1 MALAKN
7 TLSINS
13 HKIIDPLITFSRNST
28 ATRVNNI
35 GVIESVAAG
44 VIRQDYESSIAR
56 IGQEIGWLL
65 EESSTN
71 LCLQSEDLSTTW
83 SSATSVQ
90 TNYGSIGTNAKAA
103 PDGTSNAD
111 HLKASTTGTG
121 IVAVKQAVT
130 YSTDSKYTVSIF
142 AQKGN
147 HDYLEI
153 TNKDDN
159 ATGMTFSQVFNL
171 NTGAT
176 GTSGGTV
183 YAAGMKEFPGGWYR
197 CYVTFTAVANSADD
211 VYYKARPDNA
221 VSTTHATTLN
231 SGIYLWGAQV
241 EEKTYMTSY
250 VPTTAATVTRAA
262 DVAQIDDTDD
272 VWNMNVGMSIWVH
285 GTPLNTTETVTP
297 IFHYQDSNNTN
308 YVTLLSDGKIKVTRA
323 STSQLSSDPFDTGKA
338 LAKETE
344 FRTAMTIKP
353 NRLHLAMNG
362 SLSDNLPDTT
372 INVPAKT
379 DSSDYVVKFFHGT
392 GFSSGSGWIKGFR
405 IYSAQISDDN
415 LQNITFRDRDAPG
428 TVLIGDSGL
437 VAVDSITT
445 DKIAANAVT
454 TAKITDAHI
463 TEAKLATDSV
473 TTAKILAGAV
483 DTAEL
488 ADDAVTNAKIA
499 DNSITSAKIAV
510 DVIVA
515 EDLASNSITVAEL
528 SNNAVTTAKID
539 ADAVDG
545 TKIADDAIDSEH
557 YTDGSI
563 DLAHLSA
570 DSVDGTKI
578 ADDAI
583 DSEHYTDGSIDDV
596 HLASSGTMPAW
607 DGSALTGMSTFS
619 ETVVTPTA
627 NQTVFNFTYTVGKL
641 QVYFNGVKL
650 LNTTDFTASNGTT
663 VVLGTGATVNDKVEF
678 VKF

>member
-13 HKIIDPLITFSRNST
+13 HKIIDPLITFSRNSI

-111 HLKASTTGTG
+111 HLKSSTTGTG

-176 GTSGGTV
+176 GATGTSGGTV
-183 YAAGMKEFPGGWYR
+183 SAGMKEFPGGWYR

-250 VPTTAATVTRAA
+250 IPTTTSTVTRAA

-297 IFHYQDSNNTN
+297 IFHYQDSTNAN

-323 STSQLSSDPFDTGKA
+323 GTSQLDSDPFDTGKA

-362 SLSDNLPDTT
+362 SLSDNLPDPT

-379 DSSDYVVKFFHGT
+379 DSSDYVIKFFHGT

-463 TEAKLATDSV
+463 TDAKLATDSV
-473 TTAKILAGAV
+473 TTIKILDDNVTTAKI
-483 DTAEL
+483 

-528 SNNAVTTAKID
+528 SNNAVTTAKIN

-557 YTDGSI
+557 YTN
-563 DLAHLSA
+563 
-570 DSVDGTKI
+570 
-578 ADDAI
+578 
-583 DSEHYTDGSIDDV
+583 GSIDDV

-627 NQTVFNFTYTVGKL
+627 GQNTFPFTYTVGKL

-650 LNTTDFTASNGTT
+650 LNATDFTASNGTT
-663 VVLGTGATVNDKVEF
+663 VVLTANATVNDKVEF